1 MDASTDNNLSP
12 GEKILMGDIIPYIN
26 RVSKESKYNFDHPL
40 WVMMT
45 RRLAIKDHGLDKL
58 HTDLDHHY
66 KHQMQYNDSSKH

>member
-45 RRLAIKDHGLDKL
+45 RRLAAGKAA
-58 HTDLDHHY
+58 
-66 KHQMQYNDSSKH
+66 